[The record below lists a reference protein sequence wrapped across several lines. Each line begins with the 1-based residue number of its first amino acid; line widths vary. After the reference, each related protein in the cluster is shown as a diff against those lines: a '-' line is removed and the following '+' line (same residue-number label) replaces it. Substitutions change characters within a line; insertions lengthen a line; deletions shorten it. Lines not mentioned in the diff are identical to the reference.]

1 MRRNTLRTALAAF
14 IVIACVALTAPAS
27 AQDLVH
33 YRNADT
39 SQGKFFLGVSGG
51 PTCSPVDCGLNNGQS
66 IITYQLSGSDQQWW
80 STTNGPLLN
89 LNDNVT
95 IDALM
100 CLGVAGG
107 KLNEGIPLVIWQ
119 CNGADDQSWK
129 VVPAETLKA
138 PFPECFAFFNNKSGM
153 VAGVSGGKVQN
164 GTKVIQWPLF
174 QGTPGG
180 DAGWH
185 PDQFWCP
192 Q

>member
-1 MRRNTLRTALAAF
+1 MRRSALRTALAAF
-14 IVIACVALTAPAS
+14 IAIGCVALTAPAS
-27 AQDLVH
+27 AQSLVR
-33 YRNADT
+33 YRNADKSNGT
-39 SQGKFFLGVSGG
+39 FFLGVSGG
-51 PTCSPVDCGLNNGQS
+51 PSCSPVDCGLKNGQS
-66 IITYQLSGSDQQWW
+66 IITYQLGESDQQWW
-80 STTNGPLLN
+80 STTNGPLYN

-107 KLNEGIPLVIWQ
+107 RLDEGIPLVIWQ

-129 VVPAETLKA
+129 VVSASTLNA
-138 PFPECFAFFNNKSGM
+138 PFPNCFAFFNNKSGM

-164 GTKVIQWPLF
+164 GTKVIQWPF
-174 QGTPGG
+174 FYGTPGNI
-180 DAGWH
+180 AGWH